1 MNQVCASYVRYSHKR
16 NNSSAESQ
24 AGRLADKGRQKR
36 KLAGSKMEAG
46 ILQKK
51 KTTANP
57 NERQSGTE
65 EVWLVQRTRYEAF
78 GEGADQKF
86 G

>member
-1 MNQVCASYVRYSHKR
+1 
-16 NNSSAESQ
+16 
-24 AGRLADKGRQKR
+24 
-36 KLAGSKMEAG
+36 MEAG

-51 KTTANP
+51 ITANP